1 MIEIALQASVIP
13 RPLIARPFIGGS
25 DARIIM
31 GPDEGALL
39 RLWREKR
46 GEAEPQDLSGNLI
59 VQMGRA
65 TEALNRAWYQRQT
78 GRTIT
83 HVQRRLRH
91 RYHRWMA
98 ATLDG
103 MVEGVGVFEAKFML
117 PWSFSA
123 DAAAAKHMAQLQH
136 YMWVADAKS
145 AVLSIVTGGG
155 QWIEMTIGA
164 DPLYQHLL
172 LTAEKRFWHC
182 VVTGETPRP
191 FGVEAPRLPIE
202 AVKIVDMNESNSW
215 AEAAGL
221 FRATRAAF
229 LDHEKAKADLKGLIP
244 EDAKEAIGHGI
255 RAKRSKAGAI
265 SFDLL
270 IEEDR
275 HAPGQ

>member
-1 MIEIALQASVIP
+1 MIEIVLPASLIP
-13 RPLIARPFIGGS
+13 QRLVSRPFIGGS

-46 GEAEPQDLSGNLI
+46 GEEPPQDFSNNLP
-59 VQMGRA
+59 VQLGRA

-78 GRTIT
+78 GRTVT
-83 HVQRRLRH
+83 HIQRRLRH

-103 MVEGVGVFEAKFML
+103 MVEGVEVFEAKFML

-136 YMWVADAKS
+136 YMWVANAKT

-155 QWIEMTIGA
+155 QWVEMTIGA

-182 VVTGETPRP
+182 VLTGETPRP
-191 FGVEAPRLPIE
+191 FGVETPRLPVE
-202 AVKIVDMNESNSW
+202 AVRIVDMSGSNSW

-221 FRATRAAF
+221 FRATRSAF

-244 EDAKEAIGHGI
+244 QDAKEAIGHGI
-255 RAKRSKAGAI
+255 KAKRSKAGAI

>member
-1 MIEIALQASVIP
+1 
-13 RPLIARPFIGGS
+13 
-25 DARIIM
+25 M
-31 GPDEGALL
+31 GADEGGAAAPLA
-39 RLWREKR
+39 RKTRR
-46 GEAEPQDLSGNLI
+46 GAEPQDFSDNLI
-59 VQMGRA
+59 VQLGVA

-78 GRTIT
+78 GRKVND
-83 HVQRRLRH
+83 VQRRLRH
-91 RYHRWMA
+91 RFHRWMA

-117 PWSFSA
+117 PWSFSE

-136 YMWVADAKS
+136 YMWVADAKT

-155 QWIEMTIGA
+155 KWVEMTIAA
-164 DPLYQHLL
+164 DALYQHLL

-191 FGVEAPRLPIE
+191 FGVETPRLPVE
-202 AVKIVDMNESNSW
+202 AVQIVDMSGSNSW

-229 LDHEKAKADLKGLIP
+229 LDHEKAKADLKGLMP

-275 HAPGQ
+275 HAPGQRNDRGDRLRPRQGARRDSPIRKNR